1 MEGSVETKTLSQY
14 VACATSC
21 LKARCH
27 MFVFILSMA
36 HRLNLQTRW
45 VRVACVFLGYYE
57 DSMSCSLSSGS
68 IGLCMRT
75 CVFVSREST
84 IFC

>member
-1 MEGSVETKTLSQY
+1 MKTLFQY
-14 VACATSC
+14 DACATSC

-27 MFVFILSMA
+27 MFVFILSVA
-36 HRLNLQTRW
+36 HGLSLQTRW
-45 VRVACVFLGYYE
+45 VRAACVFLGYYK
-57 DSMSCSLSSGS
+57 DSMSCCLSSGS

-75 CVFVSREST
+75 CMCVSREST

>member
-1 MEGSVETKTLSQY
+1 
-14 VACATSC
+14 
-21 LKARCH
+21 
-27 MFVFILSMA
+27 MFVFILAMA

-45 VRVACVFLGYYE
+45 VRAACVFLGYCK
-57 DSMSCSLSSGS
+57 DSMSCYLSSGS

-75 CVFVSREST
+75 CMFVIREST